1 MTPVPEPL
9 ARVAGLMSTFRPR
22 WSLCG
27 GWAVDAWLGRQT
39 RDHADVDIAVF
50 QDDHSALFEDLS
62 GWQLIAHDNQVVVLP
77 RLLSQQRIDAPAAV
91 DPGSNSRVSEALHDP
106 HDINGQHHGGGDWG

>member
-9 ARVAGLMSTFRPR
+9 ARVAALMSTFRPR

-39 RDHADVDIAVF
+39 RDHADIDIAVF
-50 QDDHSALFEDLS
+50 RDDQHAWRTPPTGSA
-62 GWQLIAHDNQVVVLP
+62 NP
-77 RLLSQQRIDAPAAV
+77 
-91 DPGSNSRVSEALHDP
+91 
-106 HDINGQHHGGGDWG
+106 